1 MSYSLAQ
8 IGSEADSDAVLK
20 EAREEQEDLE
30 YKKTVQVRKQKEYRE
45 NLTEL
50 NADLASTNA
59 EIASLTATIPTLSE
73 GEHKRNEIKRLKRAE
88 YDLFLLTNKQIDYG
102 VVKLLQRELAVSL
115 IDLQLAE
122 LDKFITAVEA
132 RKAALAD

>member
-1 MSYSLAQ
+1 MSYSIAQ
-8 IGSEADSDAVLK
+8 IGSEADGDAVLK
-20 EAREEQEDLE
+20 EAREEKEDLE
-30 YKKTVQVRKQKEYRE
+30 YKKTVQERKQKEYRE

-59 EIASLTATIPTLSE
+59 EIASLNVTIPTLSE

-88 YDLFLLTNKQIDYG
+88 YDLFLLNNKQIDYG